1 MMKIEDILEA
11 MRKLG
16 ELEAKVD
23 TLYGFLENEAIIT
36 DEDVC
41 LIMGF
46 DDLYKKLKKAKED
59 RLKGCVASV

>member
-1 MMKIEDILEA
+1 MMDDILEA

-23 TLYGFLENEAIIT
+23 TLYSFLENESYVT
-36 DEDVC
+36 EEDVC

-46 DDLYKKLKKAKED
+46 EELYKKRKNKKEE
-59 RLKGCVASV
+59 LVKGCVANV